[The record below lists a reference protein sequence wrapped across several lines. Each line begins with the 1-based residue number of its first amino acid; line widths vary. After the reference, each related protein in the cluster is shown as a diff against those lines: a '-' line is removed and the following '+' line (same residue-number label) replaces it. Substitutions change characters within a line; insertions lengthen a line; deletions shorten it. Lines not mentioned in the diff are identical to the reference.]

1 MSPDEQT
8 ASMLQVSQLLREPHL
23 RDEYLLVAA
32 DLALYAKDRG
42 SPGEIDS
49 FMQLMITAAG
59 QSALR
64 AAFINAKRFL
74 DGYEST
80 STYLPARLYLSSGV
94 VERAGGL
101 DNVLKTSRG
110 DYFTYLKLVA
120 EVYGVLKLTA
130 EAEVKVSTR
139 PQEQI

>member
-1 MSPDEQT
+1 MTPDEQT
-8 ASMLQVSQLLREPHL
+8 ASILQVSLLLREPDL
-23 RDEYLLVAA
+23 REEYLLVAA

-49 FMQLMITAAG
+49 FMQLMIAAAD

-80 STYLPARLYLSSGV
+80 LLYVPVRLYSLSGV
-94 VERAGGL
+94 IERAGGL
-101 DNVLKTSRG
+101 EAVLKTSRA

-120 EVYGVLKLTA
+120 DVYGVLKLTA

-139 PQEQI
+139 S

>member
-1 MSPDEQT
+1 MTPDEQT
-8 ASMLQVSQLLREPHL
+8 ASILQVSLLLREPDL

-49 FMQLMITAAG
+49 FMQLMIAAAD

-80 STYLPARLYLSSGV
+80 SLQLPVDLHS
-94 VERAGGL
+94 
-101 DNVLKTSRG
+101 
-110 DYFTYLKLVA
+110 
-120 EVYGVLKLTA
+120 
-130 EAEVKVSTR
+130 
-139 PQEQI
+139 

>member
-1 MSPDEQT
+1 MLPDEQT
-8 ASMLQVSQLLREPHL
+8 ASMLQVSLLLRESDL
-23 RDEYLLVAA
+23 RDEYLLVSA

-49 FMQLMITAAG
+49 FMQLMIAAAG

-80 STYLPARLYLSSGV
+80 FCYLPARLYLSSGV
-94 VERAGGL
+94 LERAGGL
-101 DNVLKTSRG
+101 DDILKTSRE

-130 EAEVKVSTR
+130 EAEVKVSTGPR
-139 PQEQI
+139 ARI